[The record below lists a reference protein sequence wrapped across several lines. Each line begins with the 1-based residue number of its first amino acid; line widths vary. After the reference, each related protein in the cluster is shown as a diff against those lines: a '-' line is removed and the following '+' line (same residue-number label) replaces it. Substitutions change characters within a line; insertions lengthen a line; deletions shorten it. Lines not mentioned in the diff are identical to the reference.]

1 MDESELIHEV
11 NVAVEEAIRLFNEN
25 HPGADREQAKNL
37 IIQIGEVVKEK
48 NYTKALA
55 LATKAQTVARGTSAT
70 LSPGLAQEFTAP
82 AGVVP
87 EPVIPPVT
95 IPPTKIPEIN
105 IPGITSP
112 EPQAA
117 SESHWMPPGEAMI
130 PKSRSPLK
138 AMAKMQG
145 FGKLPWMEVILVVVV
160 VVAALL
166 VWFFLPF

>member
-70 LSPGLAQEFTAP
+70 IPSGPAKEIPAQP
-82 AGVVP
+82 AISP
-87 EPVIPPVT
+87 EPEVSHVT
-95 IPPTKIPEIN
+95 IPTPAVPDID

-112 EPQAA
+112 EPE
-117 SESHWMPPGEAMI
+117 SPPVSHWMPPGEAFTS
-130 PKSRSPLK
+130 KSPSPLK
-138 AMAKMQG
+138 ARATLPG
-145 FGKLPWMEVILVVVV
+145 LGTLPWLEIILVVL
-160 VVAALL
+160 VVAVALL
-166 VWFFLPF
+166 VWLFLPF